1 MCRTTDSTE
10 EDIQD
15 FEVVMHCV
23 GLLWH
28 QRGLSVTPKLHVM
41 ESHVAEQLRYYGNL
55 GKLCEET
62 IEREHAVFNGVVRHF
77 HNFRDW
83 GRKMAAI
90 HERRRAQS
98 DARIQEVIA
107 QCEQTRKRK
116 LGPAAEQR
124 QQQREEEK
132 RAALAA
138 KRARYVA
145 LAYHVR
151 ANDDD
156 LAVIEHW
163 QFHGEAV

>member
-15 FEVVMHCV
+15 FEVVMHRV
-23 GLLWH
+23 GLLWR